1 MPVVI
6 GSWEPAVKAFV
17 EKLFVE
23 WNDVICHL
31 FGNLCILGAIR
42 DWDWLCDPT
51 GKPHAPLLP
60 RGLLRA
66 VFLMLGTI
74 LVVCSVWLL
83 LKRQN

>member
-23 WNDVICHL
+23 WNDVICLL
-31 FGNLCILGAIR
+31 FGSLYILGAIR
-42 DWDWLCDPT
+42 DWDWLYDPT
-51 GKPHAPLLP
+51 GKPHAPLLT

>member
-6 GSWEPAVKAFV
+6 KSRERVVNAFV

-23 WNDVICHL
+23 WNDVICLL
-31 FGNLCILGAIR
+31 FGSLCIIGAIR
-42 DWDWLCDPT
+42 DCDPT
-51 GKPHAPLLP
+51 GKPHAPLLT

-83 LKRQN
+83 VKRLQ

>member
-6 GSWEPAVKAFV
+6 KSRERVGNAFV

-23 WNDVICHL
+23 WNDVICLL
-31 FGNLCILGAIR
+31 FGSLCIIGAIR
-42 DWDWLCDPT
+42 DWNWLCDPT
-51 GKPHAPLLP
+51 GKPHAPLLT

-83 LKRQN
+83 VKRLQ

>member
-6 GSWEPAVKAFV
+6 KSRERVVNAFV

-23 WNDVICHL
+23 WNNVICLL
-31 FGNLCILGAIR
+31 FGSLCIIGAIR
-42 DWDWLCDPT
+42 DWNWLCDPT
-51 GKPHAPLLP
+51 GKPSCAAST

-74 LVVCSVWLL
+74 LVVAACGC
-83 LKRQN
+83 